1 LRGDLERANTYGKES
16 YDYMVSVSGLLDDW
30 QRNQFY

>member
-1 LRGDLERANTYGKES
+1 LRGDLERAEAYRKES
-16 YDYMVSVSGLLDDW
+16 YDYMVVVSGLPEQW